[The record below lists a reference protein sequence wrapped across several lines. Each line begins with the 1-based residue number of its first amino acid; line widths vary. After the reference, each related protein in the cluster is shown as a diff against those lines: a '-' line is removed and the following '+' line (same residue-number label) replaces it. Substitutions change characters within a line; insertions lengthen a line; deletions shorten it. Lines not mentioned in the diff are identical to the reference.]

1 MSALPTASA
10 VPAASRPIT
19 PAGAALRRAASLLIA
34 HGILIAGAV
43 FILLP
48 FVWMLVTSIKPPA
61 EIFAVDF
68 SLWPKQLQRRARTTA
83 SRSRT
88 APLLRFALNGL
99 DRLRRHPR
107 RAGAG
112 RRALR
117 VRARQAALSGPHAAV
132 RAGADGLVHPDPGA
146 RAAAVHG
153 ARASWALLNTY
164 FAIMM
169 PFFLSVFA
177 IFLFRQF
184 FKGYP
189 DEIIHAA
196 RLDGM
201 GEFEIVWRIVVP
213 SAWPAIAAFAVFS
226 FIAHW
231 NDLYWPLIVVSDRNL
246 ATPPLGMMFFADAE
260 TGSNYGVLTAAAT
273 VLTAPLVIAFLVARR
288 RFIEGITMTGIK

>member
-1 MSALPTASA
+1 MATLPLPATPRTAQSTT
-10 VPAASRPIT
+10 PAA
-19 PAGAALRRAASLLIA
+19 ALARRAASLLIVHA
-34 HGILIAGAV
+34 VLIAGAIV
-43 FILLP
+43 ILLP
-48 FVWMLVTSIKPPA
+48 FLWMVITSIKSPP

-68 SLWPKQLQRRARTTA
+68 SLWPKHFNGAENYGNAL
-83 SRSRT
+83 SKV
-88 APLLRFALNGL
+88 PLLRFALNGL
-99 DRLRRHPR
+99 IVCGGILLVQVLVAVPCAYALAKLRFP
-107 RAGAG
+107 G
-112 RRALR
+112 RNALF
-117 VRARQAALSGPHAAV
+117 ALV
-132 RAGADGLVHPDPGA
+132 LLGLCIPIQVPALPLYMGLA
-146 RAAAVHG
+146 QIG
-153 ARASWALLNTY
+153 LLNTY

-201 GEFEIVWRIVVP
+201 SEFEIVWRIVVP
-213 SAWPAIAAFAVFS
+213 SAWPAIAAFSVFS
-226 FIAHW
+226 LVAHW
-231 NDLYWPLIVVSDRNL
+231 NDLYWPLIVISDMNL

-260 TGSNYGVLTAAAT
+260 SGSNYGALTAAAT